1 MTPARQ
7 LCNIPASGAWV
18 VPPKRC
24 CASISRRSA
33 IRSAAG
39 ATIAEGTLNVNKKLL
54 GLAVAASVLGLA
66 APALAADVKLGIL
79 GDLTGPIESLAPPIV
94 AGAQLAFDHVNAQ
107 GGILDGKIVSV
118 TGDSACDP
126 SVAGPAADKL
136 VNTDQVTAIVG
147 AFCTGATIGAAT
159 TAGIP
164 GGVVMI
170 SPSASAPAVTT
181 VADND
186 LVFRTTPSD
195 AFQGVKLADLLF
207 GKDVKDVALTYV
219 NNDYGKGLA
228 DVFAARFA
236 ELGGTVS
243 ANLAHEDG
251 KADYRAELGQ
261 LAGTGSANLV
271 VLGYISG
278 SGLTILQ
285 QANESGNFTSYFGG
299 DGMIGDAISGANV
312 PNFTATRAGAYAG
325 ESANVFT
332 KLATDGGLDPAATYA
347 PQAYDAAFLLAL
359 AVQKNGTADRAG
371 LAAALRDVASAP
383 GEKILPGEWTKAK
396 ELIAAG
402 TDIDYEGA
410 GGPLDFDAAGDV
422 DGIIVEV
429 IWENGAFVEKG
440 PVK

>member
-1 MTPARQ
+1 MAEYPA
-7 LCNIPASGAWV
+7 NGPV
-18 VPPKRC
+18 
-24 CASISRRSA
+24 RRDHC
-33 IRSAAG
+33 RG
-39 ATIAEGTLNVNKKLL
+39 NVNVNKKLL

-66 APALAADVKLGIL
+66 APALAQDVKLGIL

-94 AGAQLAFDHVNAQ
+94 AGAQLAFDNVNAQ
-107 GGILDGKIVSV
+107 GGILDGGQIVSV

-181 VADND
+181 VEDSD
-186 LVFRTTPSD
+186 LLYRTTPSD
-195 AFQGVKLADLLF
+195 AFQGVKLADLLTSK
-207 GKDVKDVALTYV
+207 GIADVALTYV

-228 DVFAARFA
+228 DVFAKQFEAN
-236 ELGGTVS
+236 GGTVS

-261 LAGTGSANLV
+261 LAGTGSQNLV
-271 VLGYISG
+271 VLAYISG

-299 DGMIGDAISGANV
+299 DGMIGDAISGSNV
-312 PNFTATRAGAYAG
+312 PNFVATRAGAYAG
-325 ESANVFT
+325 ESAEAYT
-332 KLATDGGLDPAATYA
+332 KLATDAGQDPAATYA
-347 PQAYDAAFLLAL
+347 PQAYDAGFLLAL
-359 AVQKNGTADRAG
+359 AVQKNGSADRAG

-429 IWENGAFVEKG
+429 VWENGAFAEKG
-440 PVK
+440 PVQ

>member
-1 MTPARQ
+1 M
-7 LCNIPASGAWV
+7 
-18 VPPKRC
+18 
-24 CASISRRSA
+24 
-33 IRSAAG
+33 
-39 ATIAEGTLNVNKKLL
+39 NVNKKLL

-66 APALAADVKLGIL
+66 APALAADVKIGIL

-94 AGAQLAFDHVNAQ
+94 AGAQLAFDQVNAQ
-107 GGILDGKIVSV
+107 GGLLDGKIVTV

-136 VNTDQVTAIVG
+136 VNTDQVTAFVG
-147 AFCTGATIGAAT
+147 AFCTGATVGAAT

-164 GGVVMI
+164 GNVVQI
-170 SPSASAPAVTT
+170 SPSASAPVLTT
-181 VADND
+181 LEDND

-195 AFQGVKLADLLF
+195 AFQGVKLADLLWAK
-207 GKDVKDVALTYV
+207 GVKDVALTYV

-228 DVFAARFA
+228 DVFAAHYA
-236 ELGGTVS
+236 ELGGTVT

-261 LAGTGSANLV
+261 LAGSGSQNLV
-271 VLGYISG
+271 VLAYISG

-299 DGMIGDAISGANV
+299 DGMIGDALAGANV
-312 PNFTATRAGAYAG
+312 GNFTATRAGAYAG
-325 ESANVFT
+325 ASADAFL
-332 KLATDGGLDPAATYA
+332 KLAAEAGIDPAGTYV
-347 PQAYDAAFLLAL
+347 PQAYDAGFLLAL
-359 AVQKNGTADRAG
+359 AIQKNGTADRAG
-371 LAAALRDVASAP
+371 LSAALRDVASPP
-383 GEKILPGEWTKAK
+383 GEKVLPGEWTKAK

-402 TDIDYEGA
+402 TDIDYDGA

-429 IWENGAFVEKG
+429 VWENGAFVEKG

>member
-1 MTPARQ
+1 M
-7 LCNIPASGAWV
+7 
-18 VPPKRC
+18 
-24 CASISRRSA
+24 
-33 IRSAAG
+33 
-39 ATIAEGTLNVNKKLL
+39 NKTKTLL
-54 GLAVAASVLGLA
+54 GAAVALSALVAA
-66 APALAADVKLGIL
+66 APAFAQDVKLGIL
-79 GDLTGPIESLAPPIV
+79 GDITGPIESLAPPIV

-107 GGILDGKIVSV
+107 GGILGGGKIVTI

-126 SVAGPAADKL
+126 SVSGPAADKL
-136 VNTDQVTAIVG
+136 VNTDQVTGIVG

-181 VADND
+181 VEDND
-186 LVFRTTPSD
+186 LLYRTTPSD

-207 GKDVKDVALTYV
+207 GKGVKDAALTYV

-243 ANLAHEDG
+243 VNISHEDG

-261 LAGTGSANLV
+261 LAGSGSQNLV
-271 VLGYISG
+271 VLAYISG

-285 QANESGNFTSYFGG
+285 QANEGGNFTTYFGG
-299 DGMIGDAISGANV
+299 DGMIGDALAGSNV
-312 PNFTATRAGAYAG
+312 PNFVATRAGAYAG
-325 ESANVFT
+325 ASADAYT
-332 KLATDGGLDPAATYA
+332 KLATDAGQDPAATYA
-347 PQAYDAAFLLAL
+347 PQAYDAGFLLAL
-359 AVQKNGTADRAG
+359 AVQKNGSAAREG
-371 LAAALRDVASAP
+371 LAAALREVASAP
-383 GEKILPGEWTKAK
+383 GEKILPGEWTKAA

-429 IWENGAFVEKG
+429 VWENGAFVEKG
-440 PVK
+440 PVQ